1 MIGFFAK
8 RPALGLTA
16 FLAVLVAG
24 GVVAHRR
31 DRGARAA
38 TSALSLSRSGALRA
52 VGGLRGGRDWRGQL
66 DLDQAKL
73 EGNQLVQSLAD
84 GTRIHYALDPKLQ
97 RWALEYL
104 RSHEVPYAAMSMI
117 DLERARVLVMAGH
130 AESNPKVNTRELCL
144 TPWAPAASVYK
155 LVTAAALL
163 DQGVSPDASVCYHG
177 GMHGLQKRH
186 ITDNAKLDQACNTL
200 SFGVAK
206 SVNPIMAKLAL
217 RHLKPQDLVDWS
229 YRFGFNRPLP
239 FELPV
244 QPSVARI
251 PDGTLEFARVAAG
264 FWRTEASVLHGALI
278 AGVAASRGLLIWPTL
293 VDSVREPD
301 GKSYSPRPLEPER
314 VMGRSLA
321 DKLAAM
327 MVSTTTIGTAS
338 RSFHDRQGNPMLP
351 GIEVGGKTGSLSRQT
366 PFLHYSWFVGFA
378 PAKKP
383 RVAFAVLLGNPAKW
397 RIKAH
402 TAARVMLS
410 HYFNP
415 DAAEKKRAPAVVP
428 DGERTAKAQKATRS
442 KRGKAARRAALRHA
456 PRA

>member
-16 FLAVLVAG
+16 FVAVLLAG
-24 GVVAHRR
+24 GLVAHRR
-31 DRGARAA
+31 ERGARAA
-38 TSALSLSRSGALRA
+38 TTLSMARTGALKA
-52 VGGLRGGRDWRGQL
+52 LAAASTPDWRGKL

-73 EGNQLVQSLAD
+73 EGKQLVQSLPD
-84 GTRIHYALDPKLQ
+84 GTRIHYSLDPRLQRFALD
-97 RWALEYL
+97 YL
-104 RSHEVPYAAMSMI
+104 RPHQVPYAAMRMI
-117 DLERARVLVMAGH
+117 DLERSRVLVLAGH

-163 DQGVSPDASVCYHG
+163 DQGVSPEASVCYHG

-186 ITDNAKLDQACNTL
+186 ITDNGKLDSDCHSL

-206 SVNPIMAKLAL
+206 SVNPIMGKLAL

-229 YRFGFNRPLP
+229 YRFGFNRPIP

-251 PDGTLEFARVAAG
+251 PDGQLQFARVAAG
-264 FWRTEASVLHGALI
+264 FWRTEASVLHGAVI
-278 AGVAASRGLLIWPTL
+278 AGVAASRGMLAWPTL
-293 VDSVREPD
+293 VDTVREPS
-301 GKSYSPRPLEPER
+301 GKSSVPRTLDPER
-314 VMGRSLA
+314 VMSRAVA

-327 MVSTTTIGTAS
+327 MVSTTTMGTAS

-351 GIEVGGKTGSLSRQT
+351 GIEVGGKTGSLSRQS
-366 PFLHYSWFVGFA
+366 PFIHYSWFVGFA
-378 PAKKP
+378 PARKP

-397 RIKAH
+397 KIKAH

-410 HYFNP
+410 RYFNP
-415 DAAEKKRAPAVVP
+415 EEKTPPRPALAAPQGTK
-428 DGERTAKAQKATRS
+428 TAKAASPKPTRA
-442 KRGKAARRAALRHA
+442 KRKAARRASLRHA